1 MWCTNDTGRY
11 NFRVLY
17 KHHVRNEWN
26 TLQLY
31 EFGQRSVQIRISRI
45 CLIRSQ
51 VTIVYI
57 FFFEIPIEQII
68 LQKISIKVSKST
80 NFLKLFFQYIS
91 YPIRMVFFF
100 YGLISIFFFL
110 YVIVLCFTQGA
121 IHPMQD
127 KKKIRCS
134 SRWGACCS
142 DCTLTLLFYHVH
154 PPLTKVVLYIFS
166 LMHVY
171 NNLLVKL

>member
-100 YGLISIFFFL
+100 YGLISIFFSCML
-110 YVIVLCFTQGA
+110 QSCVLLRERYIRCKTKKKSDALHDGVHVALIVL
-121 IHPMQD
+121 
-127 KKKIRCS
+127 
-134 SRWGACCS
+134 
-142 DCTLTLLFYHVH
+142 
-154 PPLTKVVLYIFS
+154 
-166 LMHVY
+166 
-171 NNLLVKL
+171 

>member
-1 MWCTNDTGRY
+1 MCVWIPLIQNYVVITNDTGRY

-91 YPIRMVFFF
+91 YPMLQSCVLLGERYIRCK
-100 YGLISIFFFL
+100 I
-110 YVIVLCFTQGA
+110 
-121 IHPMQD
+121 
-127 KKKIRCS
+127 KKIGCS

-142 DCTLTLLFYHVH
+142 DCTFTLLFYHVH

-166 LMHVY
+166 LSCMY
-171 NNLLVKL
+171 ITTFL